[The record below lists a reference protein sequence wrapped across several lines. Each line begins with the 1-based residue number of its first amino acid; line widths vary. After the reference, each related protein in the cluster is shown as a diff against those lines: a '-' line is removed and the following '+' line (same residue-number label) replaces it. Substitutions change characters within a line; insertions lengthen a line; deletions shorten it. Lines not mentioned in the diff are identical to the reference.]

1 MSKPSGESEAPEELP
16 LPDGQTTMLGI
27 VQQLLGYDRVRV
39 LCSDGK
45 IRLCRIPGKMK
56 KRVWVRI
63 GDVVLV
69 APWDFNPER
78 GDIIYRYMPSEV
90 QRLERKGLLEDLKK
104 LLE

>member
-1 MSKPSGESEAPEELP
+1 
-16 LPDGQTTMLGI
+16 MLGI

-78 GDIIYRYMPSEV
+78 GDIIYRYMPGEV

>member
-1 MSKPSGESEAPEELP
+1 
-16 LPDGQTTMLGI
+16 
-27 VQQLLGYDRVRV
+27 
-39 LCSDGK
+39 
-45 IRLCRIPGKMK
+45 MK

-78 GDIIYRYMPSEV
+78 GDIIYRYMPGEV

>member
-1 MSKPSGESEAPEELP
+1 

-78 GDIIYRYMPSEV
+78 GDIIYRYMPGEV
-90 QRLERKGLLEDLKK
+90 QRLEKKGLLEDLKK